1 MSPIGARL
9 RLQREALGLSL
20 ADTAALAQLAAVVL
34 EAAEADQQQLTWGGL
49 VQVARALVVDPEVLL
64 GLQSQ
69 PPLQLRCRTPDG
81 ATVTLGGHDTR
92 LLALAARTAR
102 AVWPLAQALGKP
114 STVHA
119 RRSPR
124 QVGLDQPPFRQ
135 GYALGEAARPWFT
148 ADAQPIPSVQGL
160 LERHGIHVGFLELSD
175 AQIDAVALIDDDM
188 VPLVLL
194 NRRSTRS
201 ARPVSRRAVMAHE
214 LCHLLFD
221 AGVDVKNLVHVSFHA
236 WHLDIEQRARAFA
249 PSFLAPQAALARQ
262 ASEDGQDLV
271 HRLATTWGLSVEG
284 AVWHAK
290 NAGLLEANEPDDLLP
305 SARGVSVDGNFEQQV
320 ARRFTPDRVDAEDIE
335 PFVEGLLAEVVVE
348 AAQEDL
354 ITPARAREILRGE
367 P

>member
-1 MSPIGARL
+1 MTLVGGRV
-9 RLQREALGLSL
+9 RQQREALGLSV
-20 ADTAALAQLAAVVL
+20 ADTAALAQLTVSEL
-34 EAAEADQQQLTWGGL
+34 EAAEADQQQLSWGGL

-64 GLQSQ
+64 GRQSQ
-69 PPLQLRCRTPDG
+69 PALQLRCRTPDG
-81 ATVTLGGHDTR
+81 AAVTLGGHDTR

-102 AVWPLAQALGKP
+102 TVWPLAQNLGKP
-114 STVHA
+114 STLHA
-119 RRSPR
+119 RRSPCP
-124 QVGLDQPPFRQ
+124 VAPDELPGRQ
-135 GYALGEAARPWFT
+135 GYALGEVARPWFS
-148 ADAQPIPSVQGL
+148 DDVQPIPSVQAL

-221 AGVDVKNLVHVSFHA
+221 AGVDVHNLVHVSFHA

-249 PSFLAPQAALARQ
+249 PSFLAPPARLSRHS
-262 ASEDGQDLV
+262 SEDGQDLV
-271 HRLATTWGLSVEG
+271 RRLATTWGLSVEG

-290 NAGLLEANEPDDLLP
+290 NAGLLTATEPAELLT
-305 SARGVSVDGNFEQQV
+305 SVRGVPLDGNFEQPL
-320 ARRFTPDRVDAEDIE
+320 ARHFTPDMVEAEDIE
-335 PFVEGLLAEVVVE
+335 PLVEGLLAELVVE
-348 AAQEDL
+348 AAHEDL
-354 ITPARAREILRGE
+354 ITPARAREILRGA

>member
-1 MSPIGARL
+1 
-9 RLQREALGLSL
+9 
-20 ADTAALAQLAAVVL
+20 
-34 EAAEADQQQLTWGGL
+34 
-49 VQVARALVVDPEVLL
+49 VA
-64 GLQSQ
+64 
-69 PPLQLRCRTPDG
+69 
-81 ATVTLGGHDTR
+81 LGGHDTR

-102 AVWPLAQALGKP
+102 IVWPLTQALGKT
-114 STVHA
+114 STIHD

-124 QVGLDQPPFRQ
+124 TVGLDQPPFRQ

-148 ADAQPIPSVQGL
+148 DNVQPIPSVQGL

-221 AGVDVKNLVHVSFHA
+221 AGVDVHNLVHVSFHA

-249 PSFLAPQAALARQ
+249 PSFLAPPATLSRQ
-262 ASEDGQDLV
+262 ASEDGRDFV
-271 HRLATTWGLSVEG
+271 RRLASTWGLSFEG

-290 NAGLLEANEPDDLLP
+290 NAGLLLAHEPDELLQLAK
-305 SARGVSVDGNFEQQV
+305 SAPIDGDFEQQIP
-320 ARRFTPDRVDAEDIE
+320 RSFTPEMIDAESIE
-335 PFVEGLLAEVVVE
+335 PLVEGLLAERVIE
-348 AAQEDL
+348 AACEDI